1 MGIMPRRG
9 RGKLDLNL
17 TIVIKIAAVGG
28 GLLGA
33 FNVVLGYLAGGVGMA
48 VAVLGLN
55 LAYALAF
62 VLSLVPI
69 VGVVLQGVVAYW
81 LTGVVGRYARVPGL
95 IIAFSYWGWIIA
107 GIVVNATV
115 DFVLFLMLVLL
126 GRLRVG

>member
-1 MGIMPRRG
+1 MGIMPHRG
-9 RGKLDLNL
+9 EGKLDLNL
-17 TIVIKIAAVGG
+17 TIVIKIAAAGG

-33 FNVVLGYLAGGVGMA
+33 FNVVLGYLAGGVGLA

-62 VLSLVPI
+62 TLSLVPI

-81 LTGVVGRYARVPGL
+81 LTGVVVHYARVPGL

-107 GIVVNATV
+107 GIVANATV
-115 DFVLFLMLVLL
+115 DFVLLLMLVLF

>member
-1 MGIMPRRG
+1 MGIMPHGVKG
-9 RGKLDLNL
+9 RLDLNL

-28 GLLGA
+28 GLLSA
-33 FNVVLGYLAGGVGMA
+33 FNVVLGYLAGGVGLA

-81 LTGVVGRYARVPGL
+81 LTGVVEHYARVPGL
-95 IIAFSYWGWIIA
+95 IIALSYWGWIAA
-107 GIVVNATV
+107 GIVANATV
-115 DFVLFLMLVLL
+115 DFVLLLVLVL
-126 GRLRVG
+126 WRRLRVG